1 MFSKFRGELQSYK
14 LSVITG
20 GKMVDFAGWSMPVL
34 YSDQSIIQSHLHT
47 RDKCSV
53 FDVSHMMQTKIHGK
67 DRVKYMESL
76 VVSDIEGEK
85 ILYWRWR

>member
-1 MFSKFRGELQSYK
+1 MFLKFRGELLSYK

-85 ILYWRWR
+85 ILY